1 MFGNLIYY
9 NKKKVDQ
16 YSTLILGHAADWE
29 SAEKVDNDN
38 KASNYLLE
46 CAKFEEILQQRDD
59 YFDFAGD
66 SQSTSIKMLE
76 FLQSSALRAKFMSQ
90 SSLI

>member
-1 MFGNLIYY
+1 MYGGMPMFGNLIYY

-29 SAEKVDNDN
+29 SDEKVDNDN

-46 CAKFEEILQQRDD
+46 CAKI
-59 YFDFAGD
+59 
-66 SQSTSIKMLE
+66 
-76 FLQSSALRAKFMSQ
+76 
-90 SSLI
+90 

>member
-38 KASNYLLE
+38 KCLFRKNTRVRNAETL
-46 CAKFEEILQQRDD
+46 
-59 YFDFAGD
+59 
-66 SQSTSIKMLE
+66 
-76 FLQSSALRAKFMSQ
+76 SSF
-90 SSLI
+90 